1 MKDIQSSIK
10 KVMIVFSFL
19 LLALITY
26 IAYFQAFK
34 APDIA
39 EKTGNQ
45 RLWAE
50 RNKVLRGTIYDRN
63 MVALT
68 ESKRKDALTQERKYT
83 QGSLYSHILG
93 YANEKYGLTGL
104 ENTYD
109 KELRN
114 YNKISYSVNSL
125 LDTLKIKEAFKNRI
139 DEDEDIVGN
148 SLVTSLDTNVQK
160 SAYQALENKKG
171 AVVVLNPKTG
181 EIIASVSS
189 PTYDPNN
196 LDDVMKAANSGAQS
210 NFPLINRSTAGMY
223 APGST
228 FKIVTLT
235 SSLENL
241 PGVTNR
247 TFNDNG
253 KIVFNSKQSLSNYAG
268 ASYGSIG
275 LKDALRVSSNVVFG
289 TLAMDLGNSKLKTTA
304 ENYYFNKNIPAN
316 GVVIET
322 SQFPT
327 IDDSEKGSIAQTG
340 IGQSSILA
348 TPMQMALIASAVAN
362 DGVMVEPKLVNTVV
376 DKNGKTVKNIDTKNI
391 GRSLSSE
398 NAAIIKDYMRNV
410 VSSRENSQWTYFKGL
425 NVAGKTGTADYKL
438 PDGKDAVPNAWFI
451 GFAPADNPQYAIAV
465 LIENGGVGGVAAAET
480 AGKVLKTAMGK

>member
-1 MKDIQSSIK
+1 MKDIQTSIK
-10 KVMIVFSFL
+10 KVMMVFSFL

-34 APDIA
+34 APTIA
-39 EKTGNQ
+39 EKPENQ

-50 RNKVLRGTIYDRN
+50 RNKILRGTIYDRN
-63 MVALT
+63 MTALT
-68 ESKRKDALTQERKYT
+68 ESNRKDALTQERKYT
-83 QGSLYSHILG
+83 QGSLYAHVIG

-104 ENTYD
+104 ENTFD
-109 KELRN
+109 KELRS
-114 YNKISYSVNSL
+114 YDKISYSINGILNSL
-125 LDTLKIKEAFKNRI
+125 KFKEAFQNRI
-139 DEDEDIVGN
+139 SEDEDLVGN
-148 SLVTSLDTNVQK
+148 SVVTSLDTNIQK
-160 SAYQALENKKG
+160 SAYEALENKKG

-189 PTYDPNN
+189 PTFDPNN
-196 LDDVMKAANSGAQS
+196 LDDVMKAANSGEQS

-241 PGVTNR
+241 AGVTNR

-253 KIVFNSKQSLSNYAG
+253 KIVFNSKQSLSNYGG
-268 ASYGSIG
+268 ASYGSLN

-289 TLAMDLGNSKLKTTA
+289 TLAMDLGNDKLKATA
-304 ENYYFNKNIPAN
+304 EKFNFNKNIPAN

-322 SQFPT
+322 SKFPT
-327 IDDSEKGSIAQTG
+327 IDNSEKGSIAQTG

-348 TPMQMALIASAVAN
+348 TPMQMALVASAIAN
-362 DGVMVEPKLVNTVV
+362 DGVMVEPKLVNTVI
-376 DKNGKTVKNIDTKNI
+376 DKTGKTVKEIDSKNI
-391 GRSLSSE
+391 GKSLSSS
-398 NAAIIKDYMRNV
+398 NAAIVKDYMRNV
-410 VSSRENSQWTYFKGL
+410 VSSRENSQWTFFKGL

-438 PDGKDAVPNAWFI
+438 PNGQDAVPNAWFI

-465 LIENGGVGGVAAAET
+465 IVENGGVGGGIAAQT
-480 AGKVLKTAMGK
+480 AGKVLRTAMGK